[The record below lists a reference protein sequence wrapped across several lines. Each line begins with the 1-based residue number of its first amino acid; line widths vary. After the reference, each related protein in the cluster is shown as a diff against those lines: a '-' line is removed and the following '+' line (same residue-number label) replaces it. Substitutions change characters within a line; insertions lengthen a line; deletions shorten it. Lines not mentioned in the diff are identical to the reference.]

1 MPEARPGLRR
11 LAEPGEG
18 FGDGG
23 AAPAVAAGRQA
34 DGAREETNAIG
45 RREEPVAEERGGALQ
60 RPGDGRR
67 RDRTRPEH
75 RIGECHVQAPLHAD
89 LPRRADLPQEVE
101 RLGVRPHEGMRAV
114 VDDVARHRVGEGVGT
129 APEEGPPLE
138 EGHARAGTRESHRR
152 RQAREAA
159 SDDRDVRA
167 ARVHPA
173 SR

>member
-11 LAEPGEG
+11 LPEPGEG
-18 FGDGG
+18 LGDGG

-34 DGAREETNAIG
+34 DGAGEKANAVG
-45 RREEPVAEERGGALQ
+45 RREEPVAEERGGSLHGS
-60 RPGDGRR
+60 GDGRR
-67 RDRTRPEH
+67 RDGAHPEL
-75 RIGECHVQAPLHAD
+75 RLGERHAQATLHAD

-138 EGHARAGTRESHRR
+138 EGHAGAGTREPHRR
-152 RQAREAA
+152 RQARKAA
-159 SDDRDVRA
+159 PDDRNVRA